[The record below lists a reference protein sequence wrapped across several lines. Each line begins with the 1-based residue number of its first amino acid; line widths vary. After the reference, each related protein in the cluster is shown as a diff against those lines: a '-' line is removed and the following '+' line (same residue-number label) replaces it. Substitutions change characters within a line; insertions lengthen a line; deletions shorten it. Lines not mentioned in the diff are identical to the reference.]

1 MVERRSTR
9 LLVCGAGD
17 NRLGRTVNSHRGTA
31 DRFVSRRRL
40 RRLVLVPVVGLWCLS
55 SGVSVVADATDRPA
69 RPGEVRAQSEQVDA
83 TPSPSCAT
91 GRLVIGDLP
100 AIEEDFEDGVA
111 AEMELAADWHDDA
124 RLVGL
129 RVGCRL
135 LDDGFNWRG
144 IFFSDAIQT
153 YWYSDTGVTRT
164 VDAVAP
170 PGPTLPLDDVSFTRL
185 HRSLI
190 RAGYTDETELNPT
203 SNVEI
208 RLNSDEAPF
217 GPPSAPRGEVYVHV
231 AIESRGGV
239 VDLFVSAEDGTIYRY
254 PAA

>member
-1 MVERRSTR
+1 M
-9 LLVCGAGD
+9 
-17 NRLGRTVNSHRGTA
+17 
-31 DRFVSRRRL
+31 RFVSTANRHHGPADGLVSRRAL
-40 RRLVLVPVVGLWCLS
+40 RAITLVLIAGSVWLVPGLS
-55 SGVSVVADATDRPA
+55 AAA
-69 RPGEVRAQSEQVDA
+69 RPPIATAAGSTFVQPDSAAA
-83 TPSPSCAT
+83 TPTPACTA
-91 GRLVIGDLP
+91 GRLVIGDLR
-100 AIEEDFEDGVA
+100 AIESDFRAGVA
-111 AEMELAADWHDDA
+111 AEVELAGDWHADA

-153 YWYSDTGVTRT
+153 YWYSDTGETKT
-164 VDAVAP
+164 VDAVGP
-170 PGPTLPLDDVSFTRL
+170 PGPTLPLEGVSFTRI

-190 RAGYTDETELNPT
+190 RAGYADTTELNPT
-203 SNVEI
+203 SNIEI

-231 AIESRGGV
+231 AIETRGDV
-239 VDLFVSAEDGTIYRY
+239 LDLFVGADDGTIYRY